1 MGELRLARVQAA
13 LLVLGDFPPP
23 APGARVLARH
33 HRARAGRAADRAVAL
48 VVEAVVGELMRGAG
62 LPHPRPPPP
71 RGGGGIFEGRV
82 VVENALRG
90 RGAGGRKLAGA
101 GREPYAPA

>member
-48 VVEAVVGELMRGAG
+48 VVEAVVGNLMHAHV
-62 LPHPRPPPP
+62 LPHVGLAP
-71 RGGGGIFEGRV
+71 RGERIELV
-82 VVENALRG
+82 QAVVEIELALGERG
-90 RGAGGRKLAGA
+90 TAGSMLAA
-101 GREPYAPA
+101 